1 MQKISIILSVF
12 NDQDNIVNAIN
23 SIIYQ
28 TYNNIEL
35 LVIND
40 CSSDRTGEILNTFSK
55 KDKRIKVFNNTSNL
69 GLTKSLNL
77 LIEESTGILLL
88 DKIQMI

>member
-1 MQKISIILSVF
+1 MQKISIVLSVF

-40 CSSDRTGEILNTFSK
+40 CSSDRTGEILNTLV
-55 KDKRIKVFNNTSNL
+55 KRIRELKFS
-69 GLTKSLNL
+69 
-77 LIEESTGILLL
+77 IIHQ
-88 DKIQMI
+88 I